1 MREIF
6 ARIAAHTDEYLA
18 RLKRACAQPSISAQ
32 GEGLAEMADLVAEML
47 RDVGRSVELV
57 PTGGAPVVLG
67 QMQGWGTLFVPQ
79 ILQIGPHWW
88 RCSQRARLWLAD
100 RDDAVDLQR
109 ELGRH
114 GEGSHLG
121 QTLVHRPYVHLW
133 WTEVPK

>member
-79 ILQIGPHWW
+79 ILQTGSDAGLGYPI
-88 RCSQRARLWLAD
+88 RTTDSAD
-100 RDDAVDLQR
+100 RPL
-109 ELGRH
+109 
-114 GEGSHLG
+114 
-121 QTLVHRPYVHLW
+121 LVAL
-133 WTEVPK
+133 